1 MKKPITLRDLRM
13 KVGLTQDALAEA
25 SRTTL
30 RHIQRIEAGDSL
42 PTVKLAIAIAQA
54 LSATVEDI
62 DWIEKQ
68 ADG

>member
-1 MKKPITLRDLRM
+1 MKKPITLRDLRI
-13 KVGLTQDALAEA
+13 KRELTQDALAEA

-30 RHIQRIEAGDSL
+30 RHLQRIEAGDSL

-62 DWIEKQ
+62 DWIEKR
-68 ADG
+68 AEG